1 MSVSNLNEF
10 NEAVLAF
17 GEHVPESAAV
27 IHRHYALQALR
38 SVVLDTPVDSG
49 RLRANWQQTLD
60 APAET
65 VVATLDPTGTATL
78 RRGERA
84 IAAIKPFGTSFLSN
98 NLPYAE
104 VVENG
109 GFVPANPE
117 NSPEANKKRAKRR
130 SNPQRRDGRVRDAVA
145 RGLASTRGADAGV
158 PFVANGYSLKAPK
171 GMVAVNFA
179 RLAGLEPV
187 S

>member
-10 NEAVLAF
+10 NEAVLTF
-17 GEHVPESAAV
+17 GEQVPDRAAAL
-27 IHRHYALQALR
+27 HRYFALQALR
-38 SVVLDTPVDSG
+38 GVVLDTPVDSG
-49 RLRANWQQTLD
+49 LLRANWQQTLD
-60 APAET
+60 APSET

-84 IAAIKPFGTSFLSN
+84 IAAIKPFGTSFLTNS
-98 NLPYAE
+98 LPYAD

-109 GFVPANPE
+109 GFVPKDPE
-117 NSPEANKKRAKRR
+117 NSEKANERRAKRR
-130 SNPQRRDGRVRDAVA
+130 SKAQRADIQAKFGSAGAPLVA
-145 RGLASTRGADAGV
+145 G
-158 PFVANGYSLKAPK
+158 GYSIKAPK